1 MECIKEIQDG
11 YEIIISKR
19 LYEREAIISLAYK
32 YSGRFVISL
41 DSIDS
46 EYVSFSVRKHSNLSE
61 PSRDNIEKILA
72 DLLDEQLRLEILRR
86 TKEIRDIIYKK
97 AFEPLKVK

>member
-11 YEIIISKR
+11 YEIILSKR
-19 LYEREAIISLAYK
+19 IYEREAIISLAYK

-61 PSRDNIEKILA
+61 PSRDDIEKILA
-72 DLLDEQLRLEILRR
+72 DLLDEQLRLEICEEQ
-86 TKEIRDIIYKK
+86 KKYEILFIKRH
-97 AFEPLKVK
+97 LNH

>member
-11 YEIIISKR
+11 YEVIIPKR
-19 LYEREAIISLAYK
+19 LYEKEAIISLAYK
-32 YSGRFVISL
+32 YSGKFVISL
-41 DSIDS
+41 DSIDT
-46 EYVSFSVRKHSNLSE
+46 EYVGFNVRKHNDLPK
-61 PSRDNIEKILA
+61 PSKADIEEILA

-86 TKEIRDIIYKK
+86 TKEIREVIYKK

>member
-46 EYVSFSVRKHSNLSE
+46 EYVSFSVSQQEFSLYHLYLVLINCYACLH
-61 PSRDNIEKILA
+61 
-72 DLLDEQLRLEILRR
+72 
-86 TKEIRDIIYKK
+86 
-97 AFEPLKVK
+97 

>member
-11 YEIIISKR
+11 YEIILSKR
-19 LYEREAIISLAYK
+19 LYEREAIIYLAYK

-61 PSRDNIEKILA
+61 PSRDDIEKILA

-86 TKEIRDIIYKK
+86 TKEIRDIIYKRH
-97 AFEPLKVK
+97 LNH